1 MAELWTEAEDGWEVA
16 SPREYDEEEEL
27 QTLIE
32 HNPQLLPLSGSPRL
46 TVLGREVY
54 IANCSMDI
62 LAVESTG
69 RPVVVE
75 VKLVSNS
82 EARRRIVAQL
92 LEYGAVLRGLDVSGL
107 EQGPRLSSVADLGHD
122 TIYHA
127 VDSEHPGFAPD
138 EESFYST
145 MQAHLDRGDFR
156 LVLVLDDAPLEL
168 QRIVDYLDAITVDTV
183 TIDLV
188 TVRMYAVD
196 GVRMTLTDRV
206 VTDPEQFTV
215 PATTAPTT
223 SSPVRTEGAEV
234 FRNSI
239 ADVSGNDRAL
249 VDRLT
254 DWAEGLAELQH
265 VRLRSSVGTDHTTLS
280 PRIAGRDAGL
290 VTIFNARGR
299 PKLQLNWTV
308 IESCTPN
315 LIEQI
320 RDLADDHSAQRTS
333 YAHDPSPELLEALAA
348 AYREAERTV

>member
-127 VDSEHPGFAPD
+127 VD
-138 EESFYST
+138 T
-145 MQAHLDRGDFR
+145 RR
-156 LVLVLDDAPLEL
+156 
-168 QRIVDYLDAITVDTV
+168 
-183 TIDLV
+183 
-188 TVRMYAVD
+188 
-196 GVRMTLTDRV
+196 
-206 VTDPEQFTV
+206 
-215 PATTAPTT
+215 
-223 SSPVRTEGAEV
+223 
-234 FRNSI
+234 
-239 ADVSGNDRAL
+239 
-249 VDRLT
+249 
-254 DWAEGLAELQH
+254 
-265 VRLRSSVGTDHTTLS
+265 
-280 PRIAGRDAGL
+280 
-290 VTIFNARGR
+290 
-299 PKLQLNWTV
+299 
-308 IESCTPN
+308 
-315 LIEQI
+315 
-320 RDLADDHSAQRTS
+320 
-333 YAHDPSPELLEALAA
+333 
-348 AYREAERTV
+348 